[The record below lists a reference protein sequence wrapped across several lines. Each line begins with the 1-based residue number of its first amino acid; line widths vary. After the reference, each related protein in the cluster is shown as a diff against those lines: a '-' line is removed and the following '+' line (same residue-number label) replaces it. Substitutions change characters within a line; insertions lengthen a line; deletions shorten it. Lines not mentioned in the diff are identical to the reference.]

1 MSSSSSS
8 SPEDLEVPLAAVVP
22 PPASVAGPPAVAPLL
37 SGATVQ
43 QLATAVADLIQ
54 SRVATGNPL
63 MSGPATTTVASHP
76 PRPEVATV
84 LDSSS
89 SSTTTPSSSGPSSSG
104 KIYLGVILVVCVF
117 LTSCFSFLSRHIGVA
132 AGERRRPHLHI
143 LAVPRKEAAPISVS
157 SATRGEGTDDGHG
170 QHPSQQKSAAARE
183 EKECMPRRATPSPTE
198 VISVT
203 GEERI

>member
-104 KIYLGVILVVCVF
+104 KIYVGVVCGF
-117 LTSCFSFLSRHIGVA
+117 LTSRFLSRHIGVA

>member
-8 SPEDLEVPLAAVVP
+8 SPEDLEVPLVAVVP
-22 PPASVAGPPAVAPLL
+22 PPAPVAGPPAVAPLL

-63 MSGPATTTVASHP
+63 MSGPATTTEASHP

-104 KIYLGVILVVCVF
+104 KIYVGVILVVCGF
-117 LTSCFSFLSRHIGVA
+117 LTSRFFFVSSYWCRG
-132 AGERRRPHLHI
+132 G
-143 LAVPRKEAAPISVS
+143 RKAPSTLTYFS
-157 SATRGEGTDDGHG
+157 SATQRGCTHFSK
-170 QHPSQQKSAAARE
+170 QRHAR
-183 EKECMPRRATPSPTE
+183 RRN
-198 VISVT
+198 
-203 GEERI
+203 G

>member
-117 LTSCFSFLSRHIGVA
+117 LTSRFLSRHIGVA

-143 LAVPRKEAAPISVS
+143 LAMPRKEAAPISVS